1 MRLAVL
7 SVYLTLATLS
17 LSANGREFSHSR
29 DLPPL
34 KLASADLDSIL
45 LKAQSLIAA
54 ANGPSGEQD
63 SARESVKLGVS
74 DKEIEIPHFSRASSV
89 AFPKQL
95 FRFSYAYYRP
105 DKPISSV
112 TLDFSDYSRRVSV
125 TGEAA
130 DQVQSITNLL
140 ENDLLRHSTRIGGA
154 MFRRVVGVGL
164 SVALLVSLIVS
175 SAYWWNT
182 RSHST
187 SGMLV
192 CSVLALLLLLFVP
205 WQRYLAGFALYQ
217 SYSPFLLI
225 RYAAPIFFLSLIAT
239 ILSIPYCIF
248 FRDGDGKHNHLC
260 KQPLLCTTLPCRLI
274 GAKHA
279 EANRWGCWWCSCLV
293 SHRQCRQSRIARDVA
308 RLFRSRSRQDV
319 HSGNVSRAA
328 LAWCHFLTVCWFCR
342 CMGDQLE
349 RACDQVPCG
358 LAAYHVSPR
367 DHIVGTFSTL
377 ASCGLSRVS
386 RRCYAAW
393 RITLSP
399 PREPTQCSGALV
411 ASFFVS
417 CAVTETQPEIFSAP

>member
-308 RLFRSRSRQDV
+308 RLFRSRSRQDFTV
-319 HSGNVSRAA
+319 GMLVARLLLGAISSLCAGFVAA
-328 LAWCHFLTVCWFCR
+328 WVTNWSVLAIKSLAGLLLIMFLPVITLW
-342 CMGDQLE
+342 E
-349 RACDQVPCG
+349 RFPPWH
-358 LAAYHVSPR
+358 HV
-367 DHIVGTFSTL
+367 VFL
-377 ASCGLSRVS
+377 ASLVVVTLLGGLLYPRRGSR
-386 RRCYAAW
+386 
-393 RITLSP
+393 P
-399 PREPTQCSGALV
+399 
-411 ASFFVS
+411 
-417 CAVTETQPEIFSAP
+417 SAQAR